1 MSRMKISFP
10 YAGQPLRTIDWLL
23 LCIGVIALLAVFY
36 QFRQITEASS
46 FWSVRVE
53 RMEKQQPGATTKSR
67 RRSRTREFSQEIGKE
82 LQQANTIL
90 NQINL
95 PWEAL
100 FDAIENII
108 TDDVALLALQPN
120 VKGRTLRISGESRN
134 INALLDFVE
143 SMEREVVF
151 EQVHLVNYKVKQ
163 DNPYRPIDFLL
174 TAVWTAKS

>member
-1 MSRMKISFP
+1 MRIAFP
-10 YAGQPLRTIDWLL
+10 YNGQQLRSVDMML
-23 LCIGVIALLAVFY
+23 LCIGLIAILAVFY

-53 RMEKQQPGATTKSR
+53 RLEKQQPGATTKSR

-82 LQQANTIL
+82 LQKANTIL

-95 PWEAL
+95 PWDTL
-100 FDAIENII
+100 FDAVEHIV
-108 TDDVALLALQPN
+108 TDDIALLTLQPD
-120 VKGRTLRISGESRN
+120 VQDQTLRISGESRN

-143 SMEREVVF
+143 AMEREVVF
-151 EQVHLVNYKVKQ
+151 EQVHLVNYKIKQ